1 MFQVLKRTQT
11 LDDRCQNNDVV
22 RMWEGK
28 TVSLWCKTKAEAID
42 VAQSF
47 AVSSTPREHRS
58 GTIINK
64 KGRVV
69 MRYWWDDGL
78 QYMEY

>member
-11 LDDRCQNNDVV
+11 LDDRCQNNDIV
-22 RMWEGK
+22 RMWEGQ
-28 TVSLWCKTKAEAID
+28 TVRIWCKTKAEAID

-47 AVSSTPREHRS
+47 AVSSTLREQRS
-58 GTIINK
+58 GTICNK
-64 KGRVV
+64 KGRGV
-69 MRYWWDDGL
+69 MRYWWGGGL